1 MSSFQLRLKSF
12 LDFIQLSLFSRHHS
26 IFRTRVRCNQLVR
39 KRENQSEEML
49 HLGFFSI
56 SGNHSL
62 YQPARGFILT
72 LYLPPHEETL
82 KTLKS
87 SIESQNT
94 LPPKISVIELS
105 SASLFPLVLPR
116 SSCIQRPSY
125 FLGFP
130 RSSHPSLS
138 IARKYTVVFS
148 ISFILSLSIRLDIH
162 GSHALFYSTTG
173 YQKRIPV
180 KIPSQ

>member
-1 MSSFQLRLKSF
+1 MKGLSFRLLKSF

-87 SIESQNT
+87 SIESQNISS
-94 LPPKISVIELS
+94 PKISAIELS
-105 SASLFPLVLPR
+105 SASLFITPGASAIELY
-116 SSCIQRPSY
+116 S
-125 FLGFP
+125 
-130 RSSHPSLS
+130 
-138 IARKYTVVFS
+138 AT
-148 ISFILSLSIRLDIH
+148 FILPGFSVIESSQPI
-162 GSHALFYSTTG
+162 YST
-173 YQKRIPV
+173 
-180 KIPSQ
+180 